1 MWISLK
7 KKRLID
13 FFFGFLFLARSLLL
27 HLGFSSCGE
36 RGLLLSWSV
45 GLSLPWLLLWWS
57 ASSGRVASAVAARR
71 LRSCD
76 LQALG
81 RELSSCGAQAWL
93 LQRVRDHWI
102 THRMVPEQWSAGVG
116 LWDHAGHSTVLADS
130 ARLTLLPSCRQQAW
144 YVLADSADLSDLITT
159 LPQVIPTWLVCV

>member
-13 FFFGFLFLARSLLL
+13 FFFGFLFFARSFLL

-93 LQRVRDHWI
+93 LQRVRDLPLPGMEPVSLVFTARWI
-102 THRMVPEQWSAGVG
+102 LNLWTTSETPMCILKHG
-116 LWDHAGHSTVLADS
+116 L
-130 ARLTLLPSCRQQAW
+130 
-144 YVLADSADLSDLITT
+144 YVLFSLLK
-159 LPQVIPTWLVCV
+159 